1 MTERHALFAELARP
15 RRVGSEGH
23 ARARDVLKRELQQ
36 RGLVVLEHRFPAAVR
51 FPLWG
56 APPADGL
63 NLIAVRPQAKVQTW
77 LVAHYDSKGQPISMA
92 TRLMLAGAA
101 ALALPAIPFGIW
113 IPAVLVAALFLVLNR
128 DTNTSPGA
136 LDNASGVMTVLATL
150 DALPPTASVG
160 ALLLDAEELGLVGA
174 RALAR
179 ERANLLEGTTVIN
192 FDGIDDTGA
201 VTALV
206 HRPGGTV
213 TGVATAL
220 SAGTWRRLPVVVD
233 GMALAPATREC
244 VTIMKGN
251 WSTMRIVHTMSD
263 VPERLALSGVDEVAG
278 VVAAVLSSRD

>member
-1 MTERHALFAELARP
+1 MTERHALLAELAMP

-23 ARARDVLKRELQQ
+23 ARARDVLKRELER
-36 RGLVVLEHRFPAAVR
+36 RGLVVLEHRFRAAVR

-56 APPADGL
+56 VAPADGL
-63 NLIAVRPQAKVQTW
+63 NLIAVRPQAKVHTW
-77 LVAHYDSKGQPISMA
+77 LAAHYDSKGQPISMA
-92 TRLMLAGAA
+92 TRLLLAGAV
-101 ALALPAIPFGIW
+101 ALALLAIPFGIW
-113 IPAVLVAALFLVLNR
+113 IPAVLAAALFLVLNR
-128 DTNTSPGA
+128 VTNGSPGA
-136 LDNASGVMTVLATL
+136 LDNASGVLTVLATL

-174 RALAR
+174 RALAH

-213 TGVATAL
+213 TAVAMAL
-220 SAGTWRRLPVVVD
+220 GAGTWRRLPVVVD

-251 WSTMRIVHTMSD
+251 WHTMRIVHTPRD
-263 VPERLALSGVDEVAG
+263 QAERLNCSGVVEIARILG
-278 VVAAVLSSRD
+278 QVLSH

>member
-1 MTERHALFAELARP
+1 VTERHALLAELARP

-23 ARARDVLKRELQQ
+23 ARVRDVLKRELER
-36 RGLVVLEHRFPAAVR
+36 RGLVVLEHRFRAAVR

-56 APPADGL
+56 GAPAEGL

-77 LVAHYDSKGQPISMA
+77 LAAHYDSKGQPLSMA
-92 TRLMLAGAA
+92 TRLLLAGAA
-101 ALALPAIPFGIW
+101 ALALLAIPFGIW
-113 IPAVLVAALFLVLNR
+113 IPAVLAAALFLVLNR
-128 DTNTSPGA
+128 VTNSSPGA
-136 LDNASGVMTVLATL
+136 LDNASGVLTVLATL
-150 DALPPTASVG
+150 DALPSTASVG

-174 RALAR
+174 RALAH

-220 SAGTWRRLPVVVD
+220 RAGTWRRLPVVVD

-251 WSTMRIVHTMSD
+251 WGTMRVVHTRRD
-263 VPERLALSGVDEVAG
+263 VADRLTLSGVEETAKAVAKSL
-278 VVAAVLSSRD
+278 ATR

>member
-1 MTERHALFAELARP
+1 MTERDVLLAELAMP

-23 ARARDVLKRELQQ
+23 ARARDVLKRELER
-36 RGLVVLEHRFPAAVR
+36 RGLVVLEHRFRAAVR

-56 APPADGL
+56 VAPAEGL

-77 LVAHYDSKGQPISMA
+77 LAAHYDSKGQPVSMA
-92 TRLMLAGAA
+92 TRLLLAGAV
-101 ALALPAIPFGIW
+101 ALALLAIPFGIW
-113 IPAVLVAALFLVLNR
+113 IPAVLAAALFLVLNR
-128 DTNTSPGA
+128 VTNGSPGA
-136 LDNASGVMTVLATL
+136 LDNASGVLTVLAAL

-174 RALAR
+174 RALAH

-206 HRPGGTV
+206 HRPGATV
-213 TGVATAL
+213 TAVATAL
-220 SAGTWRRLPVVVD
+220 GARIWRRLPVVVD

-244 VTIMKGN
+244 MTIMKGN
-251 WSTMRIVHTMSD
+251 WDTMRVVHTPRD
-263 VPERLALSGVDEVAG
+263 EAERLSCSGVEEVARILG
-278 VVAAVLSSRD
+278 QVLSH

>member
-1 MTERHALFAELARP
+1 VTERLALLAELARP

-23 ARARDVLKRELQQ
+23 ARVRDVLKRELER
-36 RGLVVLEHRFPAAVR
+36 RGLVVLEHRFRAAVR

-56 APPADGL
+56 APRADGL

-77 LVAHYDSKGQPISMA
+77 LAAHYDSKGQPISMA
-92 TRLMLAGAA
+92 TRLLLAGAA
-101 ALALPAIPFGIW
+101 ALALLAIPFGIW
-113 IPAVLVAALFLVLNR
+113 IPAVLAAALFLVLNR
-128 DTNTSPGA
+128 VTNSSPGA
-136 LDNASGVMTVLATL
+136 LDNASGVLTVLATL

-174 RALAR
+174 RALAH

-192 FDGIDDTGA
+192 FDGIDDAGA

-244 VTIMKGN
+244 MTIMKGN
-251 WSTMRIVHTMSD
+251 WGTMRVVHTPRD
-263 VPERLALSGVDEVAG
+263 VADRMTLSGVEETGKAVAKSL
-278 VVAAVLSSRD
+278 ATR